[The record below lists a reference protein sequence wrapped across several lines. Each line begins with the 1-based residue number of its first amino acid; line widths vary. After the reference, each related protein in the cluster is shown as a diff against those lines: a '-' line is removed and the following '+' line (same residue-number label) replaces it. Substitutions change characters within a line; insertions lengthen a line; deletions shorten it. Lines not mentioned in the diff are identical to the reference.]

1 MAEEKKT
8 STKAEKTANKKSDK
22 AKSKKNPFKSI
33 AKFFKSLKSECKKI
47 VWPTAKEVLRNTG
60 IVIVIVAIVGVVI
73 YGIDQLLFHGMQG
86 IKSLKDNTAISE
98 TAKTTTADTLESQT
112 QAEAP
117 AEPEQTEAAE

>member
-8 STKAEKTANKKSDK
+8 STKAEKSANKKSDK

-47 VWPTAKEVLRNTG
+47 VWPTAKEVLRNTC

-73 YGIDQLLFHGMQG
+73 YGVDQLLFHGMQG
-86 IKSLKDNTAISE
+86 IKSLKDNTAVTEESTQDPLAALDSLTEAENSE
-98 TAKTTTADTLESQT
+98 ADAQTTAE
-112 QAEAP
+112 
-117 AEPEQTEAAE
+117 